1 MGHVPKLTLKI
12 FLRINKIDS
21 SFLQLLF
28 FLAKKVAKKAKT
40 AESYPRTRP
49 EPARSAVIPPR
60 LKQMRISFIQESPK
74 FVG

>member
-1 MGHVPKLTLKI
+1 M
-12 FLRINKIDS
+12 FLRVNKIDS

-40 AESYPRTRP
+40 AETYPHTRP

-60 LKQMRISFIQESPK
+60 LEQKRFSFN
-74 FVG
+74 